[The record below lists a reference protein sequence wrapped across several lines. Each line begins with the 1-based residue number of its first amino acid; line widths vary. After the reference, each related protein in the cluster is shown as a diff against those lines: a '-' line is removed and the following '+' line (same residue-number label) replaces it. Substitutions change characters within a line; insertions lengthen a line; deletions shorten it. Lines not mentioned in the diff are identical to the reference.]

1 VPVKSAVDLLRAV
14 VDAEDAGIQHAEQC
28 VLCQIGARVNCS
40 DGLQL
45 AMTSVEAMLEAKVWL
60 TENQGVAA

>member
-14 VDAEDAGIQHAEQC
+14 VDAEDAGIQHAE
-28 VLCQIGARVNCS
+28 LCQIGARVNCS

>member
-1 VPVKSAVDLLRAV
+1 VRGVPVKSAVDLLRAV
-14 VDAEDAGIQHAEQC
+14 VDAEDA
-28 VLCQIGARVNCS
+28 
-40 DGLQL
+40 GLQL